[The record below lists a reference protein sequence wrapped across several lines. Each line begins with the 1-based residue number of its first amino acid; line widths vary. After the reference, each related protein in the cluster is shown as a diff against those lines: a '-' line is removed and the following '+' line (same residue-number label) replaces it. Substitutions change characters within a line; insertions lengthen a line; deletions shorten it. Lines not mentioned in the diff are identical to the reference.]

1 MITFYIIGVVLALL
15 LFITISAWE
24 IANGDIDE
32 IDIPLRIK
40 GIFLVSLFS
49 WLYLFFAV
57 MLAFFNRKQ

>member
-15 LFITISAWE
+15 FFITVSAWE
-24 IANGDIDE
+24 LANGDIDE
-32 IDIPLRIK
+32 TDIPLRIK